1 MAATGTAPAFSVR
14 TVVAMVVV
22 GALLALATLLLTGF
36 GADIDRAIGL
46 QARADARNGIGFHA
60 LMELTEATGPY
71 DRVVVGKADDLYTS
85 DIVVATPRIDTRAED
100 VAALITRRTY
110 YDDDAEQNVEG
121 PTLIILPKWTV
132 TGIPLLRDRVTRT
145 GLVETKRLTAMLPP
159 LFGQVAIMQRPP
171 EPILTRWSGA
181 RSTFQPPERAIQTIS
196 GANLEPVV
204 EARSGGALI
213 AKVKGRDIFVA
224 ADPDL
229 FNNFGLS
236 RRDNAR
242 AALEMLAL
250 MHPDDPGGVAFDV
263 TLLYAAGER
272 NVLKLMFTPPFLAV
286 TLALIGGA
294 VLAGMATANRFG
306 PPRRE
311 QRAFAA
317 GKLALIDTVA
327 MLTRLAGR
335 TVASGAAYA
344 DAMRD
349 IVLRRARPGRMLTD
363 AEVEAHLDSLA
374 PDGERPYSTLRSA
387 IAAAQTEPEL
397 LDAAQALH
405 DWRRNVTR

>member
-1 MAATGTAPAFSVR
+1 MTGSGTAPVFAVR
-14 TVVAMVVV
+14 TVIVMVAA
-22 GALLALATLLLTGF
+22 GAVLALATLLLTGF
-36 GADIDRAIGL
+36 GAEIDRAVGL
-46 QARADARNGIGFHA
+46 QPRADARNGIGFHA

-71 DRVVVGKADDLYTS
+71 EKVIVGTPDDLYTS
-85 DIVVATPRIDTRAED
+85 DLVVATPRADTQAAD
-100 VAALITRRTY
+100 VAALIARRTY
-110 YDDDAEQNVEG
+110 YDDDAKQNVEG
-121 PTLIILPKWTV
+121 PTLIVLPKWTV

-145 GLVETKRLTAMLPP
+145 GLVETKRLAAMLPP
-159 LFGQVAIMQRPP
+159 MFGPVAVMQRPS
-171 EPILTRWSGA
+171 EPIRTRWDGA
-181 RSTFQPPERAIQTIS
+181 RHAFLPPDRAMQTVTGS
-196 GANLEPVV
+196 MLEPVV

-213 AKVKGRDIFVA
+213 AKVKGRDLFIA

-229 FNNFGLS
+229 FNNFGLG
-236 RRDNAR
+236 RRENAR

-317 GKLALIDTVA
+317 GKLPLIDTIT

-335 TVASGAAYA
+335 TTASGAAYA

-363 AEVEAHLDSLA
+363 AEVEAHLDSLS
-374 PDGERPYSTLRSA
+374 PDDERPYSDLRGT
-387 IAAAQTEPEL
+387 IGAAQTEPEL